1 MVSHQLNGL
10 NRGNYMITNFIF
22 QNYIN
27 GSKLITKKVTRQ
39 LIRSRGIEPSII
51 ILLMTPFTLLPRL
64 FAIGFISVLFLY
76 FIYLLALLYNEM
88 TGNSVFR
95 LAYANTEYG
104 QTTVYNNVTISKEPP
119 YIQFKPESQDMIKI
133 LGFDINELSVDGK
146 EKSFIDI
153 IHVNGFYKKVEI
165 IEAIKKPLN
174 SRQQFSDEF
183 NLKSYRLNLYSQLK

>member
-1 MVSHQLNGL
+1 MF
-10 NRGNYMITNFIF
+10 TNFIF
-22 QNYIN
+22 KDYIN

-39 LIRSRGIEPSII
+39 LIMSRGIEPSII

-88 TGNSVFR
+88 SGNSVFR

-104 QTTVYNNVTISKEPP
+104 RTTVYNNVTISKEPP

-133 LGFDINELSVDGK
+133 LGFDINELSVDGV

-153 IHVNGFYKKVEI
+153 IYAYGYYKKVELVETI
-165 IEAIKKPLN
+165 RKPLN

-183 NLKSYRLNLYSQLK
+183 TRKGYRLNLYSQLK

>member
-1 MVSHQLNGL
+1 MF
-10 NRGNYMITNFIF
+10 TNFIF
-22 QNYIN
+22 KDYIN

-39 LIRSRGIEPSII
+39 LIISRGIEPSII

-88 TGNSVFR
+88 SGNSVFR

-104 QTTVYNNVTISKEPP
+104 RTTVYNNVTVSKEPP
-119 YIQFKPESQDMIKI
+119 YMQFKPESQDAVKV
-133 LGFDINELSVDGK
+133 LGFDIKELSVDGV

-153 IHVNGFYKKVEI
+153 IYADGYYKKVELVETI
-165 IEAIKKPLN
+165 QKPLN
-174 SRQQFSDEF
+174 NRQKFSDEF
-183 NLKSYRLNLYSQLK
+183 SLKGYRLNLYDKVK